1 MGIFIPSI
9 KNDMEENITCTESYS
24 VSTIDCMK
32 FCADLAY
39 SESILED
46 YILYSC
52 GYDVL
57 EEGFKDSVKSAWTKF
72 KEWVKNVWE
81 NIKKFFKKLKDKI
94 VGIFKKNKDGKEANT
109 EDLPKSSTSQDK
121 KEEPEKKDNGP
132 KVRNVQKFNTSGGQP
147 KVIPADKEKIR
158 QDEEKRKDDAQ
169 KRIDLQNSIAKEHE
183 RNNKLVEIN
192 DFSELKRAMDMRM
205 NFKRMDKNLTDGTD
219 AIRSEMVK
227 SLDDFIS
234 FVKEKG
240 YEEGEF
246 SDTDT
251 SSIDRFFGN
260 SENIINRLPDALK
273 GESEAEKINNAISE
287 ISGVNIPSG
296 SSLFSVLMEKIV
308 KKEVKAIVLDSEKAS
323 AKGDVS
329 LISHRCD
336 MYIKE
341 AEKYI
346 TSELDR
352 IIGNTDKYKASVIS
366 LADMYT
372 KKIENMVHP
381 EKFQN
386 QIGRFSKYMNNV
398 MSKMQSVYFKFVDS
412 QIKEVKTYSSA
423 IAKFSNSLTQL
434 KTALEKMV

>member
-94 VGIFKKNKDGKEANT
+94 VGIFKKNKDGKEA
-109 EDLPKSSTSQDK
+109 
-121 KEEPEKKDNGP
+121 
-132 KVRNVQKFNTSGGQP
+132 NTSGGQP